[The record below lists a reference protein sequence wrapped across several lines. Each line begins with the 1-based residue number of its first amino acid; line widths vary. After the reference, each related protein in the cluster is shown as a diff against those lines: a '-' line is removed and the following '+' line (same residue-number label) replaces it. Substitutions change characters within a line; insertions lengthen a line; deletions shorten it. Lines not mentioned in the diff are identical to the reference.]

1 MILDGLRPGDYRKI
15 PAGVH
20 TINVQDFKTPIVIPK
35 SVTLDGMPGAIIR
48 TNAPELLQVQSSD
61 IIRGITFEHIAKGRT
76 INIKGNVMQ
85 KWRIEN
91 CHFINADIAIIAETI
106 TPAMPVSGLG
116 YIINNTGIGSKLCTL
131 QGQVGVTIAGNVFKN
146 RNGSEFADFNY
157 NVHRCLM
164 ESNTFINAP
173 GYSLNE
179 EVIDMVGGDGTA
191 NSGNIVRNNRIIG
204 NFKTGIRPSLSAHDN
219 IIEENYIEWL
229 PGKIDHEASI
239 YLYGKGNG
247 FSVPKRNKILNN
259 IIIGGKNGI
268 ELSDAQDNIIE
279 GNTIKG
285 ASRGVA
291 LVKNSLYGD
300 DIAPRN
306 NTVTG
311 NTIYI
316 DTPANAIINEGT
328 GNITIPNYINPVN
341 PPIPATDFD
350 LTDLQKVNGVLSGSW
365 SSLDSMRKR

>member
-15 PAGVH
+15 PAGIH

-35 SVTLDGMPGAIIR
+35 SVTLQGMPGAIIR

-91 CHFINADIAIIAETI
+91 CHFINSDIAIIAETI

-116 YIINNTGIGSKLCTL
+116 YIMNNTGIGSKLCTL

-191 NSGNIVRNNRIIG
+191 NSGNIIRKNYIKG
-204 NFKTGIRPSLSAHDN
+204 NFI
-219 IIEENYIEWL
+219 
-229 PGKIDHEASI
+229 
-239 YLYGKGNG
+239 
-247 FSVPKRNKILNN
+247 V
-259 IIIGGKNGI
+259 
-268 ELSDAQDNIIE
+268 
-279 GNTIKG
+279 
-285 ASRGVA
+285 
-291 LVKNSLYGD
+291 
-300 DIAPRN
+300 
-306 NTVTG
+306 
-311 NTIYI
+311 
-316 DTPANAIINEGT
+316 
-328 GNITIPNYINPVN
+328 ITEI
-341 PPIPATDFD
+341 
-350 LTDLQKVNGVLSGSW
+350 
-365 SSLDSMRKR
+365 